1 MIHPLF
7 SLGIGSEQDVVTV
20 RQRAR
25 EVSAM
30 LEFSGQDQ
38 VRVATAVSELARTIF
53 AYASGGQ
60 VEFEIGRAGPLP
72 ALNIRIKSSGGGIRT
87 ATADT
92 AAARNMPWQQ
102 DEALDAALVSA
113 QRLMDGCDIREEN
126 GRMLEIALHKYVPAS
141 VALTP
146 ERIAEIVRL
155 ETRRPVTNTYQE
167 VQLQNRELLDTLAEL
182 RVKQDDLLSL
192 TQELEDTN
200 RGVLALYAEIEE
212 KAERLREA
220 DAMKSRFLSNTSHEL
235 RTPLSSIRALSQILL
250 DRIDGELTGEQEK
263 QIQFINQAAT
273 NLSDL
278 VNDLLDL
285 AKIEA
290 GKTEI
295 NSSSFTIGNLFS
307 TLRGM
312 LRPLSEKATVELF
325 FEEPGS
331 LEMITDE
338 GKLSQI
344 LRNFISNALK
354 FTEHGSVRVS
364 ARADAGL
371 QTIRFSVADTGIGI
385 APENLQFVFEEFS
398 QIESPL
404 QRRVKGTGLGLPLC
418 RKLAASLGGHVELA
432 SEPGKGSV
440 FSAVLPLAYRP
451 APNDGARRAESLI
464 TASSVKGAS

>member
-1 MIHPLF
+1 MVHSLF

-25 EVSAM
+25 ELSAQ
-30 LEFSGQDQ
+30 LQFGAQDQ

-53 AYASGGQ
+53 SFAAGGN
-60 VEFEIGRAGPLP
+60 VAFEISKTGNVH
-72 ALNIRIKSSGGGIRT
+72 ALNIRIKSRGGDTRSP
-87 ATADT
+87 AD
-92 AAARNMPWQQ
+92 ASAVPMLSQ
-102 DEALDAALVSA
+102 DEALDAAVVNA
-113 QRLMDGCDIREEN
+113 HRLMDGCEVKDD
-126 GRMLEIALHKYVPAS
+126 GRVLVITLYKLLPSNLAV
-141 VALTP
+141 TP
-146 ERIAEIVRL
+146 EKIQGIV
-155 ETRRPVTNTYQE
+155 TQSSHQPPTSTFQE
-167 VQLQNRELLDTLAEL
+167 VQLQNRELLFTLAEL

-250 DRIDGELTGEQEK
+250 DRIDGELTVEQEK
-263 QIQFINQAAT
+263 QIQFIYQAAT

-295 NSSSFTIGNLFS
+295 ICSHFTTADLFS

-312 LRPLSEKATVELF
+312 LRPLSEQATVELF
-325 FEEPGS
+325 FDETTAME
-331 LEMITDE
+331 LYTDE

-354 FTEHGSVRVS
+354 FTEAGSVRVS
-364 ARADAGL
+364 ASHDHKQRL
-371 QTIRFSVADTGIGI
+371 IRFDVADTGIGI

-418 RKLAASLGGHVELA
+418 RKLAASLGGHVELSSVVA
-432 SEPGKGSV
+432 QGSV
-440 FSAVLPLAYRP
+440 FSVLLP
-451 APNDGARRAESLI
+451 ATYVASASGLTGIPI
-464 TASSVKGAS
+464 VASSDSSEKGSP

>member
-1 MIHPLF
+1 
-7 SLGIGSEQDVVTV
+7 
-20 RQRAR
+20 
-25 EVSAM
+25 
-30 LEFSGQDQ
+30 
-38 VRVATAVSELARTIF
+38 
-53 AYASGGQ
+53 
-60 VEFEIGRAGPLP
+60 
-72 ALNIRIKSSGGGIRT
+72 
-87 ATADT
+87 
-92 AAARNMPWQQ
+92 
-102 DEALDAALVSA
+102 
-113 QRLMDGCDIREEN
+113 
-126 GRMLEIALHKYVPAS
+126 
-141 VALTP
+141 
-146 ERIAEIVRL
+146 
-155 ETRRPVTNTYQE
+155 
-167 VQLQNRELLDTLAEL
+167 
-182 RVKQDDLLSL
+182 
-192 TQELEDTN
+192 
-200 RGVLALYAEIEE
+200 
-212 KAERLREA
+212 
-220 DAMKSRFLSNTSHEL
+220 MKSRFLSNTSHEL

-295 NSSSFTIGNLFS
+295 NSSSFTIGTLFS

-325 FEEPGS
+325 FEDPGM
-331 LEMITDE
+331 LEMTTDE

-354 FTEHGSVRVS
+354 FTEEGSVRVS
-364 ARADAGL
+364 ATADIAV
-371 QTIRFSVADTGIGI
+371 QTIRFNVADTGIGI

-440 FSAVLPLAYRP
+440 FSVVLPLVYQP
-451 APNDGARRAESLI
+451 APHDGARRAEPPI
-464 TASSVKGAS
+464 TASSVKGSS